1 MAVLPGENL
10 DSLRLISYFL
20 THWAMVLDLLTHLS
34 QSNRYR
40 CTHPDLLGFILLQSA
55 ACLYFVYVHATCII
69 SIECF
74 RDSRTQCQK
83 FWDRLQDL
91 VWI

>member
-1 MAVLPGENL
+1 MAVLPGENI
-10 DSLRLISYFL
+10 DSLRLVSYFP

-34 QSNRYR
+34 QSDR
-40 CTHPDLLGFILLQSA
+40 CTHADLLGFILLQSA
-55 ACLYFVYVHATCII
+55 AYLYFVYVHATCII

-74 RDSRTQCQK
+74 WDSRTQCQK